1 MVNNNI
7 NTDLLEYNIDVKIAK
22 VRVVIAMYETKEV
35 LLFHVE
41 AENIDDVKL
50 KYSAKHSNRS
60 ELS

>member
-41 AENIDDVKL
+41 AETIDDGK
-50 KYSAKHSNRS
+50 
-60 ELS
+60 